1 LNPAAAR
8 VDGGRGGQGGGG
20 AGGTEREKADGA
32 DQPKARTARSAA
44 EADSVRGA
52 GVLSD
57 SERGPGGPAAATGA
71 GESAGGSSGASAT
84 VTAATAAKSEA
95 ETLQLRLA
103 KSPPEP
109 TPGAPPEAPSETTP
123 EARTKGVTDRPASP
137 SSPST
142 PSSPPPPPPPPSAP
156 TLLWPLIVHPHS
168 KASNVHVLVLPLV
181 APCHV
186 AAYERLCWQRNCGG
200 GAGSAHGGGSW
211 GGGGGVFGAGVSGGA
226 TLSSLLADLP
236 AVTGAISL
244 AQCIEALISTDATT
258 TPSATPRTSPL
269 LSAPSLPSSA
279 LPSISLSGVVG
290 GGGGGGGGVGGGVGG
305 VGAGAKAGALG
316 TSTIGSSTSNAAA
329 AAAAA
334 AAGGEMGGGGGG
346 GAGGKGSAAAGGS
359 SLGFGLLGA
368 LGASMGMS
376 RAKTSQTSQIGSAP
390 GLGGGSGGG
399 DGGRQGGGGG
409 GVGMM
414 LQQLKPVELEG
425 IRLLIQTYMPFGCPI
440 DLPTPATITT
450 LRTQPNAYT
459 QDLASH
465 LNPPSSGSSTLHSSK
480 PTKQQQQQQQQAGK
494 SGAAEGT
501 LRGLGGNIAA
511 SVDSLRD
518 TFRQPAWKPVL
529 YTGKQRV
536 SVALVEQVS
545 VALYDREGEVA
556 DVVNVTGRVTMRW
569 EVEGL
574 PDVTLSLDVP
584 EDACVESLVVH
595 PCAQLSKKHTVSFC
609 PPLGAFDLVTYHC
622 CLPTSP
628 EQLQQKLQ
636 QQQQQQQ
643 PQQQQQ
649 QQQQQQRGAPPLSP
663 TTPSA
668 PPSTPS
674 SFLTSSFVS
683 PKPPAAPTSLA
694 RLLAS
699 MKTPPVVGFY
709 QNQFVSPTESQFLLK
724 LRIMDGYKPPCNMEQ
739 CTLHMPFPRRR
750 IKSISAAPPSLGV
763 ISHSEHL
770 VDWRIFA
777 RGYSGK
783 TLEVSFSGSVFFHPT
798 GEGGEGG
805 GGEEERRGGVGEGVE
820 EDEGEGVGEEGVVRG
835 VRGSGW
841 NDPFCWDAFDYA
853 MVTFKMHGGTVSGIS
868 VSPSKISIFP
878 PPTKAPP
885 LEITHQ
891 VVAGDYILW
900 NSLGR
905 RPPTTAQQLLRNAS
919 AA

>member
-123 EARTKGVTDRPASP
+123 EARTKG
-137 SSPST
+137 
-142 PSSPPPPPPPPSAP
+142 
-156 TLLWPLIVHPHS
+156 L
-168 KASNVHVLVLPLV
+168 
-181 APCHV
+181 
-186 AAYERLCWQRNCGG
+186 
-200 GAGSAHGGGSW
+200 

-279 LPSISLSGVVG
+279 LPSISLSG
-290 GGGGGGGGVGGGVGG
+290 
-305 VGAGAKAGALG
+305 
-316 TSTIGSSTSNAAA
+316 
-329 AAAAA
+329 
-334 AAGGEMGGGGGG
+334 
-346 GAGGKGSAAAGGS
+346 
-359 SLGFGLLGA
+359 
-368 LGASMGMS
+368 
-376 RAKTSQTSQIGSAP
+376 
-390 GLGGGSGGG
+390 
-399 DGGRQGGGGG
+399 
-409 GVGMM
+409 
-414 LQQLKPVELEG
+414 LKPVELEG

>member
-1 LNPAAAR
+1 MAGVEPSIRAIWVVAEHHVTGGSSAAPVDPTCSILFSRRFPTVDRQWRLLCATSPASAVPATGSAAVQGGTSKPGKGPPPVKYRPVPLDDEISIAFAQHMQRLHSSPAIRSATSVIGTDEWLDDPITRHVIGLRLVSTTPTLPSSHSRSRTHSRSNTRPSTSQAKSSQDPLNPAAAR

-123 EARTKGVTDRPASP
+123 EARTKG
-137 SSPST
+137 
-142 PSSPPPPPPPPSAP
+142 
-156 TLLWPLIVHPHS
+156 L
-168 KASNVHVLVLPLV
+168 
-181 APCHV
+181 
-186 AAYERLCWQRNCGG
+186 
-200 GAGSAHGGGSW
+200 

-279 LPSISLSGVVG
+279 LPSISLSG
-290 GGGGGGGGVGGGVGG
+290 
-305 VGAGAKAGALG
+305 
-316 TSTIGSSTSNAAA
+316 
-329 AAAAA
+329 
-334 AAGGEMGGGGGG
+334 
-346 GAGGKGSAAAGGS
+346 
-359 SLGFGLLGA
+359 
-368 LGASMGMS
+368 
-376 RAKTSQTSQIGSAP
+376 
-390 GLGGGSGGG
+390 
-399 DGGRQGGGGG
+399 
-409 GVGMM
+409 
-414 LQQLKPVELEG
+414 LKPVELEG